1 MSEPV
6 NPELHRDGWNAPRPV
21 NIPRSTAW
29 PLGTA
34 SGITLFAWGF
44 VSSPVLLIVGIVLL
58 AVSLYGW
65 IGEIRND

>member
-1 MSEPV
+1 MSDPV
-6 NPELHRDGWNAPRPV
+6 NPVTHRDEWNAPRPV

-34 SGITLFAWGF
+34 SGIMLFAWGF
-44 VSSPVLLIVGIVLL
+44 VSSPIVLGVGVVLL

-65 IGEIRND
+65 IGEIRHE